1 LSVTCATCALRRVLY
16 EEGPVVKSGTSCLAN
31 ELGSALYRLLD
42 GEERVDGELR
52 AGPIQAGSSGD
63 QIAGRG
69 LAGAKGR
76 CRVSMDQMASVSLR
90 ATSTR
95 ATLGPRWRPSRC
107 LVR

>member
-1 LSVTCATCALRRVLY
+1 MTPTPCPHEDRPDARILRPSRLSVTCATCALRRVLY

-63 QIAGRG
+63 QIAG
-69 LAGAKGR
+69 GALPE
-76 CRVSMDQMASVSLR
+76 QR
-90 ATSTR
+90 A
-95 ATLGPRWRPSRC
+95 AVG
-107 LVR
+107 